1 MLAPAQQPAPKDKH
15 MTHKLYRDKDEPGY
29 EDVELELDDD
39 IIQYLENRARE
50 EQKTVDEVIE
60 DVLRLAIKEMEED
73 DEEVSD
79 T

>member
-1 MLAPAQQPAPKDKH
+1 